1 MSKSGNPAPAR
12 VMIVDDNRDAAEML
26 AEILGSAGF
35 TTLALLNAE
44 ALLDRLTEFQPDV
57 ILIDIGLPGVDGYE
71 LARRVRAQEDY
82 QDVRLIAITGYSQES
97 DRQRALGAGFNDHLV
112 KPVDM
117 KHLES
122 LLRERRSSES

>member
-1 MSKSGNPAPAR
+1 LSKSGNRVPAR

-44 ALLDRLTEFQPDV
+44 AVLEHLSEFQPDV

-71 LARRVRAQEDY
+71 LARRVRAQKAY
-82 QDVRLIAITGYSQES
+82 HDVRLIAITGYSQES
-97 DRQRALGAGFNDHLV
+97 DRQRALAAGFNDHLV
-112 KPVDM
+112 KPIDM
-117 KHLES
+117 KYLDS
-122 LLRERRSSES
+122 LLRQQHSSQK